1 MKPEI
6 KCGRLDAYIET
17 LDNMMDSVSDMRVP
31 HHSEIFE
38 LLDKAAD
45 LMAKAKIGLGADE

>member
-17 LDNMMDSVSDMRVP
+17 LDTMMDSVSDMRVP
-31 HHSEIFE
+31 HHSEIFD

-45 LMAKAKIGLGADE
+45 LMAKAKIGLGAEE